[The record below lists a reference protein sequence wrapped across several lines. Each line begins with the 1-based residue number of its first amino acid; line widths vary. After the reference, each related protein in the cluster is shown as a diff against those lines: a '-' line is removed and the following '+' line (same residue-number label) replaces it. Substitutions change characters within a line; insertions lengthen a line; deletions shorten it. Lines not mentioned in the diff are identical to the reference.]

1 MASLALHA
9 LKKQLDARDLAPV
22 YLFVGEDTKLID
34 RMVDAVEA
42 TIDPADRP
50 FAVDRLYAGETG
62 CAPIYIAA
70 AARMLPMLG
79 DRRLVIV
86 LRAERLLKPKR
97 AASKQV
103 EVVEE
108 EDAESAETDTVDFT
122 PLEDYLAA
130 PVESTTLLFVAGD
143 VDRGR
148 RFTKR
153 LLERAQVVAFDGL
166 SNVSPDGVRGAAKSW
181 VREELTRVGRTIEE
195 DAVQLL
201 VDRVGG
207 DITRLRADVERLL
220 LYTEGQARITRD
232 DVADTVS
239 SEQTVDSEWGVV
251 DAIAAGDAARALR
264 EVAIRLDRGD
274 SVHMLVGQLRWWVS
288 TKLAERSSGRV
299 KPALDALLRTDLDL
313 KSSAGDE
320 RVLVERLI
328 VELAG
333 GR

>member
-9 LKKQLDARDLAPV
+9 LKKQLDARDLALV

-50 FAVDRLYAGETG
+50 FAVDRLYAGEAG
-62 CAPIYIAA
+62 CSPIDIAA

-103 EVVEE
+103 ELVEE
-108 EDAESAETDTVDFT
+108 EPAESAETDTVDFT

-143 VDRGR
+143 ADWGR

-166 SNVSPDGVRGAAKSW
+166 SNVSPDGARGAAKSW

-232 DVADTVS
+232 DVAD
-239 SEQTVDSEWGVV
+239 GR
-251 DAIAAGDAARALR
+251 RASRRSTANGAWSTRLLPATR
-264 EVAIRLDRGD
+264 LAPCSRSPSASTVAIRAHARRA
-274 SVHMLVGQLRWWVS
+274 VAVVGVD
-288 TKLAERSSGRV
+288 EVGRARAAV
-299 KPALDALLRTDLDL
+299 A
-313 KSSAGDE
+313 
-320 RVLVERLI
+320 
-328 VELAG
+328 
-333 GR
+333 